1 MVKKIEE
8 KIPFKRLP
16 KPIDVARALTFL
28 CSEESGLMIG
38 SLMDCDQIVNGW
50 HSYSA
55 YDTSILDD
63 SLLGID

>member
-1 MVKKIEE
+1 LRKKSLI
-8 KIPFKRLP
+8 KRLL

-28 CSEESGLMIG
+28 CSEESGLMTG